1 MGDRS
6 NIKVTF
12 EDGQSVFFYTH
23 WDGMRTMDVVRE
35 ALTAR
40 ERVTDS
46 AYFARILFSR
56 LVGENVNKTDGYGIS
71 TFMPDNNPGNPIVH
85 VKYPHEHWG
94 AVPAVT
100 LEDEDGNIVGGWD

>member
-12 EDGQSVFFYTH
+12 EDGQSVFFYAH
-23 WDGMRTMDVVRE
+23 WDGARNIDIVRE

-56 LVGENVNKTDGYGIS
+56 LVGRDVNGSNGYGIS

-85 VKYPHEHWG
+85 VKYPHEFWG
-94 AVPAVT
+94 AVPEVT
-100 LEDEDGNIVGGWD
+100 LEDEDGNIVREWE